1 MEQKIKSKKNSNSKI
16 KQKKKDNTFYVS
28 PLDSMY
34 INGDSLYE
42 LKQLP
47 DNSIDMVF
55 TSPPYYNAKTE
66 YSEYDSYNSYLD
78 FIQQI
83 IHEIKRVLMP
93 GKFFIIDSSPVLI
106 PRIDRSHSSTRI
118 GVPFDIHGL
127 FIKEGYEFVD
137 DIIWEKPEGAGW
149 ASGRGRRF
157 AADRNPMQYKPVPV
171 TENIMV
177 YRNGTDHL
185 IDWYIHKHPDQELVQ
200 NSKIIGDYEKT
211 NIWRINPATDKRHP
225 AIFPRELAKKVI
237 QYYSFKNDVVLDP
250 FGGLATTAKAAI
262 ELDRRFVSIELND
275 DYYREGL
282 KDLDKEFAIYLDN
295 VIIKNND

>member
-1 MEQKIKSKKNSNSKI
+1 M
-16 KQKKKDNTFYVS
+16 
-28 PLDSMY
+28 
-34 INGDSLYE
+34 
-42 LKQLP
+42 
-47 DNSIDMVF
+47 
-55 TSPPYYNAKTE
+55 
-66 YSEYDSYNSYLD
+66 
-78 FIQQI
+78 
-83 IHEIKRVLMP
+83 
-93 GKFFIIDSSPVLI
+93 
-106 PRIDRSHSSTRI
+106 
-118 GVPFDIHGL
+118 
-127 FIKEGYEFVD
+127 
-137 DIIWEKPEGAGW
+137 
-149 ASGRGRRF
+149 
-157 AADRNPMQYKPVPV
+157 
-171 TENIMV
+171 
-177 YRNGTDHL
+177 

-250 FGGLATTAKAAI
+250 FGGLATTAKAAL